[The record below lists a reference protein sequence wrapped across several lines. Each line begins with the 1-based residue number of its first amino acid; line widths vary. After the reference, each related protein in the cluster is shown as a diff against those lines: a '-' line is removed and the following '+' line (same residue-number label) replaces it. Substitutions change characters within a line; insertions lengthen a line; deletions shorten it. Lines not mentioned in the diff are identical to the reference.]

1 MNLLLHL
8 GLAITMVAL
17 FACSDSDTTRA
28 DKSSLPTTTQQT
40 PTTQAQETAPAPGGG
55 DAPVP
60 SSDGVQAEPT
70 LIDPEALKRRGRAV
84 YIANCVACHNP
95 DPAMDGGIGPAVAGA
110 SLALLEARIMRNEYP
125 EGYTPKRDT
134 EAMIALP
141 YLEKDLA
148 AIVAF
153 LAK

>member
-1 MNLLLHL
+1 
-8 GLAITMVAL
+8 
-17 FACSDSDTTRA
+17 
-28 DKSSLPTTTQQT
+28 
-40 PTTQAQETAPAPGGG
+40 
-55 DAPVP
+55 
-60 SSDGVQAEPT
+60 
-70 LIDPEALKRRGRAV
+70 
-84 YIANCVACHNP
+84 
-95 DPAMDGGIGPAVAGA
+95 MDGGIGPAVAGA